1 MDILSFITIIVLVTA
16 SGALAPG
23 SLFFANIHYGAKYG
37 VKSGLIFSI
46 AHTVIEFS
54 LVMVFAI
61 GLLTVANE
69 PIVKLTVGVVGGVF
83 LIAFGII
90 QIRNSILFKT
100 EEPKMSKS
108 SFYRLFFIGLAFTG
122 LNPLFIVWWLTVGAE
137 LILISLA
144 FASLAGV
151 VFMYI
156 CHVWMDYAWLMF
168 TSHLAKKG
176 KNVIGLKGYR
186 IFIGFFGVILIF
198 FGVIFI
204 LNAQGI
210 YV

>member
-100 EEPKMSKS
+100 EEPTIFVTSMSADSPS
-108 SFYRLFFIGLAFTG
+108 S
-122 LNPLFIVWWLTVGAE
+122 LNFSVLSPIVP
-137 LILISLA
+137 
-144 FASLAGV
+144 
-151 VFMYI
+151 
-156 CHVWMDYAWLMF
+156 
-168 TSHLAKKG
+168 
-176 KNVIGLKGYR
+176 
-186 IFIGFFGVILIF
+186 
-198 FGVIFI
+198 
-204 LNAQGI
+204 
-210 YV
+210 